1 MAVPSQQK
9 RYIYE
14 RVAVGEFIAGIID
27 DIQYDSEHKFL
38 FKGETQE
45 KEAIRFVFLLG
56 GYTYRKYSR
65 WMTFN
70 TGGKSN
76 LYKKYVS
83 KLVANAR
90 PDMLFDFDELK
101 NLPVKTL
108 WGNQGDFQNL
118 ESIFPIGEKK
128 PVKEITLGNETEPT
142 EPTEPIVEQYKEPF

>member
-9 RYIYE
+9 GYTYE
-14 RVAVGEFIAGIID
+14 KAAVGEFIAGVID
-27 DIQYDSEHKFL
+27 DIQYDPEHKFR
-38 FKGETQE
+38 FKEEIQE

-56 GYTYRKYSR
+56 GYTYKKYSR

-76 LYKKYVS
+76 LFKKYVS

-108 WGNQGDFQNL
+108 WENQGDFQNL
-118 ESIFPIGEKK
+118 ESILPMGEKQV
-128 PVKEITLGNETEPT
+128 VKEIDPDSEIKPQIE
-142 EPTEPIVEQYKEPF
+142 EYKEPF

>member
-14 RVAVGEFIAGIID
+14 RVAVGEFIAGTID
-27 DIQYDSEHKFL
+27 DIQYDPEHKFR
-38 FKGETQE
+38 FKEEIQE

-56 GYTYRKYSR
+56 GYTYKKYSR

-76 LYKKYVS
+76 LFKKYVS

-108 WGNQGDFQNL
+108 WENQGDFQNL
-118 ESIFPIGEKK
+118 ESILPMGEKQV
-128 PVKEITLGNETEPT
+128 VKEIDPGSEIKPQIE
-142 EPTEPIVEQYKEPF
+142 EWKEPF

>member
-9 RYIYE
+9 GYTYE
-14 RVAVGEFIAGIID
+14 KVAVGEFIAGVID
-27 DIQYDSEHKFL
+27 DIQYDSEHKFQ
-38 FKGETQE
+38 FKGEIQE
-45 KEAIRFVFLLG
+45 KEAIRFVFLLD

-76 LYKKYVS
+76 LFKKFVS

-90 PDMLFDFDELK
+90 PNILFDFDELK
-101 NLPVKTL
+101 NLPIKTL

-118 ESIFPIGEKK
+118 ESVFPTGEKK
-128 PVKEITLGNETEPT
+128 PLKKLPLGMRLS
-142 EPTEPIVEQYKEPF
+142 Q

>member
-1 MAVPSQQK
+1 MAVPSQRK
-9 RYIYE
+9 GFSYE

-27 DIQYDSEHKFL
+27 DIQYDSEHKFQ
-38 FKGETQE
+38 FKGEIQE

-56 GYTYRKYSR
+56 GYTYKKYSR

-76 LYKKYVS
+76 LFKKYVS

-108 WGNQGDFQNL
+108 WENQGDFQNL
-118 ESIFPIGEKK
+118 ESILPMGEKQV
-128 PVKEITLGNETEPT
+128 VKEIDPGSEIKPQ
-142 EPTEPIVEQYKEPF
+142 VEEWKEPF

>member
-14 RVAVGEFIAGIID
+14 RVAVGEFIAGVID
-27 DIQYDSEHKFL
+27 DIQYDSEHKVR
-38 FKGETQE
+38 FKEEIQE
-45 KEAIRFVFLLG
+45 KEAIRFVFLLD

-76 LYKKYVS
+76 LFKKYVS

-90 PDMLFDFDELK
+90 PNILFDFDELK

-128 PVKEITLGNETEPT
+128 TVKEITPGNE
-142 EPTEPIVEQYKEPF
+142 TEPIVEQYKEPF